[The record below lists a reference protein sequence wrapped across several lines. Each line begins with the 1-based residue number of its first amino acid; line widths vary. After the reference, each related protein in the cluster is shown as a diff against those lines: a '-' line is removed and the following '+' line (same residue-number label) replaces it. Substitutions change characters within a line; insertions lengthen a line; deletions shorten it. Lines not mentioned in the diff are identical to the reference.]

1 MQNYWWI
8 LAIGLSLLTSAYV
21 YVNQFIKI
29 KGSLLMVY
37 RGLGTAALLLPFAY
51 FFAPIHNWAFYGLCI
66 AQGLV
71 ISLGDNRILNGA
83 KTFGAQVTSL
93 IHPLS
98 IALIFLFWILLHPAD
113 FAGFI
118 EHPLQLGLIL
128 ACLMGTTA
136 ALIMICQA
144 KANRK
149 ALSFLLVGMFCE
161 IFIDVTNKETTHLGA
176 ENLLSAIYYYTFIT
190 SLVAG
195 GINLF
200 VHLRHGHK
208 LPDFWAGK
216 NLRYAWFFML
226 FAILH
231 GMLKTYTMYLTP
243 NPAYVA
249 AIVHAYPVWIL
260 LFNNIFYRF
269 NHGNNC
275 IKIKPQL
282 IILLLVSIVGLIFLT
297 GHAD

>member
-8 LAIGLSLLTSAYV
+8 LAIGISLLTSAYV

-37 RGLGTAALLLPFAY
+37 RGLGTAAVLLPFA
-51 FFAPIHNWAFYGLCI
+51 FFFSPIHHWAFYGLCF

-98 IALIFLFWILLHPAD
+98 IAFIFVFWILLHPAEITV
-113 FAGFI
+113 FL
-118 EHPLQLGLIL
+118 HSPLHLGLIL
-128 ACLMGTTA
+128 ACLLGTTV
-136 ALIMICQA
+136 ALILILQA
-144 KANRK
+144 KASRK
-149 ALSFLLVGMFCE
+149 ALSFLAIGMFCE

-176 ENLLSAIYYYTFIT
+176 ENLISAIYYYTLIT
-190 SLVAG
+190 SLTAG
-195 GINLF
+195 ILNLA
-200 VHLRHGHK
+200 VHLRRGHK
-208 LPDFWAGK
+208 LIELAARK
-216 NLRYAWFFML
+216 NIRFAWFFML
-226 FAILH
+226 FAIIH
-231 GMLKTYTMYLTP
+231 GVLKTYTMYLTP

-260 LFNNIFYRF
+260 LFNRF
-269 NHGNNC
+269 SRRNDYV
-275 IKIKPQL
+275 KVKPQL
-282 IILLLVSIVGLIFLT
+282 ILLLLLSIVGLIFLT
-297 GHAD
+297 GHTH

>member
-8 LAIGLSLLTSAYV
+8 LAIALSLLTSAYV
-21 YVNQFIKI
+21 YVNQFVKI

-37 RGLGTAALLLPFAY
+37 RGLGTAAVLLPFV
-51 FFAPIHNWAFYGLCI
+51 FCFAPIHNWAFYALCA

-98 IALIFLFWILLHPAD
+98 IALIFVFWMLLHPAD
-113 FAGFI
+113 FVALGR
-118 EHPLQLGLIL
+118 EPLHLLLIL
-128 ACLMGTTA
+128 ACLLGTTA
-136 ALIMICQA
+136 ALILICRA
-144 KANRK
+144 KASRK
-149 ALSFLLVGMFCE
+149 ALGFLLIGMFCE

-176 ENLLSAIYYYTFIT
+176 ENLVSAIYYYTLIT

-195 GINLF
+195 SVNLA
-200 VHLRHGHK
+200 V
-208 LPDFWAGK
+208 
-216 NLRYAWFFML
+216 L
-226 FAILH
+226 FAIVH

-260 LFNNIFYRF
+260 LFNGFQRE
-269 NHGNNC
+269 NNY

-282 IILLLVSIVGLIFLT
+282 ILLLLISIVGLIFLT
-297 GHAD
+297 GHQH

>member
-8 LAIGLSLLTSAYV
+8 LAIALSLLTSAYV
-21 YVNQFIKI
+21 YVNQFVKI

-37 RGLGTAALLLPFAY
+37 RGLGTAAVLLPFV
-51 FFAPIHNWAFYGLCI
+51 FCFAPIHNWAFYALCA

-98 IALIFLFWILLHPAD
+98 IALIFVFWMLLHPAD
-113 FAGFI
+113 FAALGR
-118 EHPLQLGLIL
+118 EPLHLLLIL
-128 ACLMGTTA
+128 ACLLGTTA
-136 ALIMICQA
+136 ALILICRA
-144 KANRK
+144 KASRK
-149 ALSFLLVGMFCE
+149 ALGFLLVGMFCE

-176 ENLLSAIYYYTFIT
+176 ENLVSAIYYYTLIT

-195 GINLF
+195 SVNLA
-200 VHLRHGHK
+200 VHLGKGHH
-208 LPDFWAGK
+208 LPEFWSRK
-216 NLRYAWFFML
+216 NLRFAWFFML
-226 FAILH
+226 FAIVH

-260 LFNNIFYRF
+260 LFNGFQRE
-269 NHGNNC
+269 NNY

-282 IILLLVSIVGLIFLT
+282 ILLLLISIVGLIFLT
-297 GHAD
+297 GHQH

>member
-1 MQNYWWI
+1 MQNYWWL
-8 LAIGLSLLTSAYV
+8 LAIGVSLLTSAYV

-37 RGLGTAALLLPFAY
+37 RGLGTAAVLLPFV
-51 FFAPIHNWAFYGLCI
+51 FIFSPIHNWSFYGLCI

-98 IALIFLFWILLHPAD
+98 IAFIFVFWLLLHPAEIAV
-113 FAGFI
+113 FVNS
-118 EHPLQLGLIL
+118 PLHLGLVL
-128 ACLMGTTA
+128 ACLLGTTA
-136 ALIMICQA
+136 ALIFILQA
-144 KANRK
+144 KASRK
-149 ALSFLLVGMFCE
+149 ALSFLALGMFCE

-176 ENLLSAIYYYTFIT
+176 ENLVSAIYYYTFIT

-195 GINLF
+195 SVNLA
-200 VHLRHGHK
+200 VHLRRGHK
-208 LPDFWAGK
+208 LLEVFDRK
-216 NLRYAWFFML
+216 NLRFAWFFIL
-226 FAILH
+226 FAIIH
-231 GMLKTYTMYLTP
+231 GVLKTYAMYLTP

-260 LFNNIFYRF
+260 LFNRF
-269 NHGNNC
+269 NHRQDYV
-275 IKIKPQL
+275 KIKPQF
-282 IILLLVSIVGLIFLT
+282 ILLLLISIVGLIFLT
-297 GHAD
+297 GHTH